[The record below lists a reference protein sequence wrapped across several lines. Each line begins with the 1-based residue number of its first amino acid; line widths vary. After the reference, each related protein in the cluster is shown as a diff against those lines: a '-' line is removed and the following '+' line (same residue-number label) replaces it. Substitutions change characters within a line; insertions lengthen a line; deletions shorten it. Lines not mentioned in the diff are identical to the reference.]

1 MSAGDTIFAVS
12 SGAGMAGIAV
22 IRVSGPKALEAAE
35 RVAGKLPRPR
45 VALRRHFRH
54 PVSGEMLDDG
64 LLIIFPKPG
73 SFTGEDAVEFHCHG
87 GLAVQRA
94 LLEALGAIDGLRA
107 AEAGEFSRRAFRN
120 GRMDLMAAEGLGD
133 LIKARSESQR
143 RQALHHAL
151 GRASDEAESWRK
163 RLIGLL
169 GRVEA
174 AVDFIE
180 EAHVAEE
187 ALRGVQD
194 GVAMLIA
201 AMEAALV
208 DAERGEAIREG
219 VKVVIAGPPNAGK
232 SSLLNALAKREVAI
246 VSDIPGTT
254 RDVIEVMLDIGG
266 VPIILTDTAGLRAAG
281 GDPLETIG
289 MERARRE
296 IGAGD
301 VLVWVTAPDAWS
313 SPPIDSE
320 AIWIANK
327 ADLGAV
333 KREGP
338 HYAVSTKTGVGM
350 AEFLAGLEEHVR
362 GLAGTT
368 EPPILIR
375 QRHKQLAMQAISEMK
390 AALRYPPEQ
399 IELVAERLRG
409 AAHALGRLTGIIDV
423 EDVLDSIFREFCIGK

>member
-12 SGAGMAGIAV
+12 TGAGMAGIAV

-35 RVAGKLPRPR
+35 RIAGKRPGPR
-45 VALRRHFRH
+45 VAARRHFRH
-54 PVSGEMLDDG
+54 PISGGILDDG
-64 LLIIFPKPG
+64 LLVVFPEPE
-73 SFTGEDAVEFHCHG
+73 SFTGEDVVEFHCHG

-94 LLEALGAIDGLRA
+94 LLGAVGSIDGLRA
-107 AEAGEFSRRAFRN
+107 AEPGEFSRRAFRN

-133 LIKARSESQR
+133 LIRARSESQR

-151 GRASDEAESWRK
+151 GRAGDEASAWR
-163 RLIGLL
+163 RQLIGLL

-174 AVDFIE
+174 AVDFID

-187 ALRGVQD
+187 ALRGVRD
-194 GVAMLIA
+194 GIAALMA
-201 AMEAALV
+201 AMEAALA

-232 SSLLNALAKREVAI
+232 SSLLNALAKREAAI

-254 RDVIEVMLDIGG
+254 RDVIEVMLDIGA
-266 VPIILTDTAGLRAAG
+266 VPVILTDTAGLRDG
-281 GDPLETIG
+281 GDDPLESVG

-301 VLVWVTAPDAWS
+301 LVVWVTAPDAVS
-313 SPPIDSE
+313 PPPIDSDT
-320 AIWIANK
+320 IWIGNK
-327 ADLGAV
+327 ADLDGI
-333 KREGP
+333 KPEGP
-338 HYAVSTKTGVGM
+338 HYLISAKTGAGM
-350 AEFLAGLEEHVR
+350 AEFLLALEDRVHR
-362 GLAGTT
+362 LAGAT
-368 EPPILIR
+368 EPPVLIR
-375 QRHKQLAMQAISEMK
+375 QRHKLLAMHAVSEMK
-390 AALRYPPEQ
+390 MALGYPPEQ

-409 AAHALGRLTGIIDV
+409 AAYALGRLTGTIDV